1 MKESLIV
8 NQQMGRFPGLY
19 FDIGKKARDVLYK
32 DYAKQPPTYFHYHCF
47 KWNFD
52 LSCET
57 QEILPGLTTVFRF
70 VIPDSSNVEV
80 RFMQNYFGIAS
91 GVGVKAYQQGS
102 FKGNGYNPIV
112 NFSGVIGRTLFSLG
126 TDISFDIS
134 TKTFDQFTAGLSFNG
149 PFLIASLTLDDKFDT
164 LKASCY
170 RELNPLTRTAIAA
183 ELKHSPLLNGSTT
196 LTIGAQHALF
206 PFTLIKARANTEGK
220 INTLIRMELW
230 EKVLVSMNGEVDCWA
245 TNKISKIG
253 LSVALRA

>member
-1 MKESLIV
+1 
-8 NQQMGRFPGLY
+8 MGGCPGLY

-32 DYAKQPPTYFHYHCF
+32 DYAQQPPTYFNYQCF

-57 QEILPGLTTVFRF
+57 QEIFPGLTTVFRF
-70 VIPDSSNVEV
+70 TIPDSSNVEV
-80 RFMQNYFGIAS
+80 RFMQNYFGITS

-112 NFSGVIGRTLFSLG
+112 NFSGVIGSTLFSLG

-134 TKTFDQFTAGLSFNG
+134 AKTFDQFTAGLSFNS
-149 PFLIASLTLDDKFDT
+149 PFLITSLTLDDKLDT

-183 ELKHSPLLNGSTT
+183 ELKHSSLLNGSTT

-206 PFTLIKARANTEGK
+206 PFTLIKARANTEAK
-220 INTLIRMELW
+220 INTLIRLELW
-230 EKVLVSMNGEVDCWA
+230 EKVLLSMNGEVDCRA